1 MYQRGALNASSIVA
15 LAESVRVELDKLA
28 LHAAQPAD
36 YLALKTIFSEPG
48 RVLEGMLVK
57 ADGTTW
63 NPGSGAG
70 VYVRDG
76 GAWIK
81 L

>member
-1 MYQRGALNASSIVA
+1 MLAPLFKRFQKVLQITHGAAGSPASG
-15 LAESVRVELDKLA
+15 LPCTQN
-28 LHAAQPAD
+28 H
-36 YLALKTIFSEPG
+36 FSEPG

-63 NPGSGAG
+63 DPGSGAG